1 MGKLSGVNANLIT
14 KVSGVPVA
22 NISKVG
28 PILASSIG
36 LGGGGGG
43 GKIFSIDSWNESYS
57 PCVSG
62 QRSIDKTGSQTLY
75 YNSGENRMYTDAGFT
90 NPFIGIGTYY
100 WNQTDNQ
107 WWGTIND
114 QGYVEGYGNCG

>member
-28 PILASSIG
+28 PVLASSIG

-43 GKIFSIDSWNESYS
+43 GKSFTIDGFSEFSAACSF
-57 PCVSG
+57 G
-62 QRSIDKTGSQTLY
+62 QESIDKNGAQTLY
-75 YNSGENRMYTDAGFT
+75 YNSGEGRMYTDAEFT
-90 NPFIGIGTYY
+90 NPFMGTGTYY

-107 WWGTIND
+107 WWGTISGE
-114 QGYVEGYGNCG
+114 GYVESFGSC